1 MYGVG
6 CIFKEVVSKNLT
18 EKTFE
23 KKDLKE
29 VRTQDKQKSFQGTG
43 NRKGKQAL
51 SREHARGLKDV
62 YGGKEW
68 VRGGMAEEGAWGGAG
83 QVDAMTLTLSLSQ
96 MGND

>member
-1 MYGVG
+1 MEGLESA
-6 CIFKEVVSKNLT
+6 KPRTSMEEVVAFIG
-18 EKTFE
+18 E
-23 KKDLKE
+23 
-29 VRTQDKQKSFQGTG
+29 
-43 NRKGKQAL
+43 GKQAL